1 MENEK
6 SKCADNSL
14 RIKRL
19 DTIYGR
25 VLGLRNFEIQNLNT
39 RNSFISAANIGLFA
53 FAARQT
59 DTSWLL
65 ALLGIFVS
73 GLQIQMAA
81 GAKYWQEVWEHK
93 LADMERKLYQVYT
106 DENKL
111 NSSPSHKFDPFVH
124 LFTPEKMDGYT
135 NNETINSEFY
145 ERQEDEIYKIMK
157 GKLQADCWVNSIIL
171 KKYSVSRTPIYLG
184 MVMAGFWV
192 LLLLKIIL
200 CK

>member
-1 MENEK
+1 MENQEPK
-6 SKCADNSL
+6 YRTRENSD

-19 DTIYGR
+19 DAIYGR
-25 VLGLRNFEIQNLNT
+25 VLELRNFEIQNLNT
-39 RNSFISAANIGLFA
+39 RNTFISAANIGLFA
-53 FAARQT
+53 FSVGQET
-59 DTSWLL
+59 DVLWLL

-81 GAKYWQEVWEHK
+81 GAKYWQEVWEYK
-93 LADMERKLYQVYT
+93 LADTERKLYQIYM
-106 DENKL
+106 DENKPNL
-111 NSSPSHKFDPFVH
+111 DSDPFIH
-124 LFTPEKMDGYT
+124 LFTPEEMGNYA
-135 NNETINSEFY
+135 NNETIDSKFY
-145 ERQEDEIYKIMK
+145 ERQKDEIHEMMK

-192 LLLLKIIL
+192 LLLFKIIL